1 MILIMT
7 CSDAYWKFKDAT
19 GFARVMSNKEVLEKN
34 GNLSLP
40 LYVKQANNSIEHDT
54 GKLIKE

>member
-1 MILIMT
+1 MT